1 MTTEI
6 TARGYCAF
14 RVRGWMADLLTL
26 ADAQARVLASVRPL
40 GAEAVAV
47 ADAAG
52 RFLAED
58 ACAAVDLPPFAS
70 SAMDGF
76 ALRARDAPGRL
87 GRSTTRKARCLRPRS
102 PPRER
107 LSACCRQFATM
118 RRVIAARSKKRWRA
132 TSS

>member
-87 GRSTTRKARCLRPRS
+87 RVVGR
-102 PPRER
+102 
-107 LSACCRQFATM
+107 
-118 RRVIAARSKKRWRA
+118 IAAGIPAPGALRA
-132 TSS
+132 GEVMAIATGGAVPKGADAVIPL